1 MPIDVFWQNGKPPAG
16 VFVPDLGVP
25 TYRGR

>member
-1 MPIDVFWQNGKPPAG
+1 VFWQTGKPPAG
-16 VFVPDLGVP
+16 VFVPDLGVA